1 MVLIAMAYCCVMT
14 PAEMFLTQLSQGVAV
29 ALEGYVFEAYLL
41 EEIALEIAGESTCLL
56 VAKRINDRSK
66 VRVEMC
72 FPD

>member
-14 PAEMFLTQLSQGVAV
+14 PAEMFLTQLSQGV